1 MQKEEIFILYRS
13 HGRYSEFMKDIGINK
28 KHQGIIQETIKGIVD
43 RVTFHNPDNGWSILR
58 VTPFSNPHQ
67 QDTVIVHQI
76 KVFAGATMEFKGSWT
91 VHPKYGRQFIATD
104 AEEKKPASTAA
115 LEKYLGSGLI
125 KGVGPKTAKKIVHY
139 FKDKTLDIFEND
151 INRLVEV
158 PGIAQKKLE
167 MISSAW
173 IEHRAIRNV
182 MMFLQSHGISTLFA
196 VKIYKEYGDNAIEFV
211 RENPYRLAVDFF
223 GIGFFSADKIA
234 LSIGLAPDSPKRIM
248 AAVNHVLAASRN
260 FGHCY
265 LTFSQINDQVEQLL
279 NLKVEKNLSELIES
293 MEKQGLIMERRLV
306 NSAGTAEQCY
316 YSRTLYF
323 DELYV
328 AKKIL
333 GMGAPPEVD
342 GKRVEKWLERYSKS
356 SGISLSKE
364 QEWAVKNIVCAKFSI
379 LTGGPGCGK
388 TTAIRVLVKLL
399 EAMKLKIMLTAPTG
413 RASQRMTDVIGR
425 KAKTIHR
432 LLKWQ
437 GGKFKK
443 NEENPLELDFLIVDE
458 CSMLD
463 INITASLLK
472 AVPVNCQVLFTGDPD
487 QLPSVGAGDVLK
499 DLMASGVIPCFTLTK
514 IFRQAE
520 ESMIIR
526 YAHEINSGKLPWIP
540 SPFKNPEL
548 WRNRNDCIFID
559 SDEATKE
566 EISFIRKIKA
576 LYNSHGLPDRSCP
589 DLSAAKHETDALSC
603 KKLHINT
610 NSSDSENKLS
620 TGTVPFVKTEPYEF
634 ETDKKLIPYEKEI
647 NIPKKF
653 LHVNI
658 ENLVKAGTRV
668 EELMAVVKKVHPW
681 SSLHY
686 GYSASDCV
694 KKLYLDWIPKYYGK
708 QSEIQILS
716 PMTRGSL
723 GTINLNKIIQE
734 ASNPYI
740 EGRAQLKVGEK
751 LFRTGDRVIHKRNN
765 YDLGVFNGD
774 IGVIEQI
781 NNLDFTCVVSFFPD
795 NRKVQYKRE
804 DIMELDL
811 AYAVTIHKSQGS
823 EFEIVII
830 PVLTQHFKM
839 LFRNLI
845 YTGITRA
852 KKLAVFTGTRKALA
866 MAVKN
871 QDVTQ
876 RQTALKFLLQS
887 KK

>member
-1 MQKEEIFILYRS
+1 M
-13 HGRYSEFMKDIGINK
+13 
-28 KHQGIIQETIKGIVD
+28 KGIVD

-58 VTPFSNPHQ
+58 VTPFNNPHHQ
-67 QDTVIVHQI
+67 ETVIVHQI

-91 VHPKYGRQFIATD
+91 VHPKYGRQFIAAG

-139 FKDKTLDIFEND
+139 FKDQTLDIFENN
-151 INRLVEV
+151 ISRLIEV

-173 IEHRAIRNV
+173 TEHRAIRNV

-196 VKIYKEYGDNAIEFV
+196 VKIYREYGDNAIEYV
-211 RENPYRLAVDFF
+211 RENPYRLAVDFY

-234 LSIGLAPDSPKRIM
+234 LSIGLAPDSFQRIM

-265 LTFSQINDQVEQLL
+265 LTFSQINDQVEELL
-279 NLKVEKNLSELIES
+279 NLKVEKILPQLIES
-293 MEKQGLIMERRLV
+293 MEKESLIMERRLV
-306 NSAGTAEQCY
+306 NSDGAEEQCY

-328 AKKIL
+328 ARKIA
-333 GMGAPPEVD
+333 GMGTPPNVD
-342 GKRVEKWLERYSKS
+342 KKRVEAWLEKYSKLS
-356 SGISLSKE
+356 RISLSRE
-364 QEWAVKNIVCAKFSI
+364 QERAVKNIVCARFSI
-379 LTGGPGCGK
+379 LTGRPGCGK

-399 EAMKLKIMLTAPTG
+399 EAMKMKIMLAAPTG

-443 NEENPLELDFLIVDE
+443 NEETPLELDFLIVDE

-499 DLMASGVIPCFTLTK
+499 DLMSSGVIPCFTLTK

-526 YAHEINSGKLPWIP
+526 YAHEINNGKLPWIP
-540 SPFKNPEL
+540 SPFKNPGL
-548 WRNRNDCIFID
+548 LQDKNDCIFID

-566 EISFIRKIKA
+566 EISFIRKIKT
-576 LYNSHGLPDRSCP
+576 LYNSHEADLNSLRQPLRIKDSDRCENSYG
-589 DLSAAKHETDALSC
+589 KETFHQS
-603 KKLHINT
+603 HINIT
-610 NSSDSENKLS
+610 SPDSGSRLPESKEL
-620 TGTVPFVKTEPYEF
+620 YEF
-634 ETDKKLIPYEKEI
+634 NTDKKLIPYEKEI

-653 LHVNI
+653 QHVNV

-686 GYSASDCV
+686 GYSACDCV

-708 QSEIQILS
+708 QCEIQILS

-734 ASNPYI
+734 SSNPYI

-751 LFRTGDRVIHKRNN
+751 FFRTGDRVIHTRNN

-781 NNLDFTCVVSFFPD
+781 NNLDLTCVVSFFPD

-852 KKLAVFTGTRKALA
+852 KKLAVFVGTRKALA

-876 RQTALKFLLQS
+876 RQTALKFLLQRG
-887 KK
+887 K